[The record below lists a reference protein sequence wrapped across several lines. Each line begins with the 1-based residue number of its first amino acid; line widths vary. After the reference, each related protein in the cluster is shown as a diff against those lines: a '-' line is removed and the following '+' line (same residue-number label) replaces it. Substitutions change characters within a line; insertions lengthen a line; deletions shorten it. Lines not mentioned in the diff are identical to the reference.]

1 MAMRKMLKPMNGL
14 KLKHENFHNFRQL
27 NKIYICN
34 SDLYFA
40 TFFALAKLKPHL
52 WLLAQTHTYTHI
64 LKHLPTKQ
72 LKLNTVSIRC
82 TSANTPT

>member
-1 MAMRKMLKPMNGL
+1 MAMRKMLKPINGL
-14 KLKHENFHNFRQL
+14 KLKHGNFHNFWQL

-52 WLLAQTHTYTHI
+52 WLLAQKHHT

-72 LKLNTVSIRC
+72 QKLNTVSIRC
-82 TSANTPT
+82 TSANTPK